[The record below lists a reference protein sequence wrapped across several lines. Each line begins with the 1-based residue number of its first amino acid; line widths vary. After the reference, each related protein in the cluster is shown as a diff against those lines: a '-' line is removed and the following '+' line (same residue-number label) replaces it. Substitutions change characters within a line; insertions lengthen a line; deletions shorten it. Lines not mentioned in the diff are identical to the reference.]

1 MSSSVFVSR
10 NGVMIPAA
18 EASVSIFNPAI
29 YGSYGVYESLQV
41 VNGVVFEQEAHLQRL
56 AHSAQIVELPLPA
69 DLMTI
74 GIWISRV
81 VAAQECP
88 NCTVRLFV
96 VGPDNG
102 GEPAAFVWTQPPPV
116 FPPSYY
122 TEGVTAITFEAR
134 RFLPGAKSLNML
146 ASFMAQRRA
155 REAGVHEALLH
166 HDGCLTEG
174 SNSNL
179 FAVINDVVLTAPDHE
194 VLAGVTRDVLMALAR
209 GAGIHV
215 REMLL
220 PLDEIVGWDE
230 CFITSTNRHVM
241 PVTRIEGRPV
251 GDGKVGPLT
260 RRLRELFEANFEAQA
275 GAGVKFIAS

>member
-1 MSSSVFVSR
+1 MSSSVSVSR
-10 NGVMIPAA
+10 NGVMIPPA
-18 EASVSIFNPAI
+18 EASISIFNPAI

-56 AHSAQIVELPLPA
+56 AHSAQIIELPLPA
-69 DLMTI
+69 DLTTI
-74 GIWISRV
+74 GTWISRV
-81 VAAQECP
+81 VAAQECRH
-88 NCTVRLFV
+88 CTVRLFV

-102 GEPAAFVWTQPPPV
+102 GEPAAYIWAQPPTV
-116 FPPSYY
+116 FPEGFY
-122 TEGVTAITFEAR
+122 TEGATAITFEAR

-146 ASFMAQRRA
+146 GSFMAQRRA
-155 REAGVHEALLH
+155 RAAGVHEAFLH

-209 GAGIHV
+209 AAGIHV
-215 REMLL
+215 REMRL
-220 PLDEIVGWDE
+220 PLDEIAGWDE

-241 PVTRIEGRPV
+241 PVTRIDGRLV

-260 RRLRELFEANFEAQA
+260 RRLSELFEANFEAQV
-275 GAGVKFIAS
+275 GARVKQSS

>member
-10 NGVMIPAA
+10 NGVMIPPK
-18 EASVSIFNPAI
+18 EASISIFNPAI

-56 AHSAQIVELPLPA
+56 AHSAQIIELPLLV
-69 DLMTI
+69 DLKTI
-74 GIWISRV
+74 GSWISRV
-81 VAAQECP
+81 VAAQECR
-88 NCTVRLFV
+88 NCTVRVFV

-102 GEPAAFVWTQPPPV
+102 GEPAAYIWAQPPTV
-116 FPPSYY
+116 FPEGFYM
-122 TEGVTAITFEAR
+122 EGVTAITFEAR

-155 REAGVHEALLH
+155 RAAGVHEAFLH

-220 PLDEIVGWDE
+220 PLDEIAGWDE
-230 CFITSTNRHVM
+230 CFITSTSRHVM
-241 PVTRIEGRPV
+241 PVTRIDGLPV
-251 GDGKVGPLT
+251 GDGRVGPLT
-260 RRLRELFEANFEAQA
+260 QRLRELFEANFEAQV
-275 GAGVKFIAS
+275 GARVKPAAK